1 MTPIRIVET
10 ENVSINLY
18 TCGSPYVSI
27 FFGPF
32 HVGFNPDTIEGIY
45 HHDNPPELILRWAQ
59 DALEAIAKSARQH
72 KRELKIENITK
83 DTGSE
88 E

>member
-1 MTPIRIVET
+1 MTPMRIVET

-18 TCGSPYVSI
+18 NINDTYVSM

-32 HVGFNPDTIEGIY
+32 HVGVNPDQIEGIY

-59 DALEAIAKSARQH
+59 DALEAVAKSARQH
-72 KRELKIENITK
+72 KKQLKIENITK
-83 DTGSE
+83 DTGS
-88 E
+88 